1 MPFHIPLTTNDGSNF
16 YTGFPGGSVLKNL
29 PAKAGDAG
37 LIAGL
42 EDSLEKEM
50 ATTPVFLPGKSHGQ
64 KSLAA
69 TVHGLAKESNTT

>member
-1 MPFHIPLTTNDGSNF
+1 MG
-16 YTGFPGGSVLKNL
+16 KNL

>member
-1 MPFHIPLTTNDGSNF
+1 M
-16 YTGFPGGSVLKNL
+16 VKKL

-50 ATTPVFLPGKSHGQ
+50 STTPVFLVGNPTDRR
-64 KSLAA
+64 AWWA
-69 TVHGLAKESNTT
+69 TVYGLAKESNTA